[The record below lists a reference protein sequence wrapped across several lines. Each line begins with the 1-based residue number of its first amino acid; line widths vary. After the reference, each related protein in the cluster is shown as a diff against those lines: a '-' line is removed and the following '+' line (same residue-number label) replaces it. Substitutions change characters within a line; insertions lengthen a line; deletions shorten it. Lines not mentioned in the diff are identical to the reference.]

1 MSDAFA
7 QSRPHP
13 WHGLDI
19 GPDAPKTVRA
29 YIEMT
34 PFDLVKYEIDKETGY
49 LSLDRPL
56 RASSQLPAL
65 YGFIPRTYC
74 GDRVGGLMEGST
86 EGDGDPLDICVFS
99 ERAVTRAEI
108 ILNARVIG
116 GVPML
121 DDGEAD
127 DKIIAVLEKD
137 GAWGDITDISEF
149 PKILVERVQH
159 YFLTYKQI
167 PGKANTVHIGEAYGR
182 THAETV
188 IKASMAD
195 YTELGKTVCV

>member
-1 MSDAFA
+1 MSDSFS

-13 WHGLDI
+13 WHGLAI
-19 GPDAPKTVRA
+19 GSDAPKIVRA

-34 PFDLVKYEIDKETGY
+34 PLDLVKYEIDKETGY

-74 GDRVGGLMEGST
+74 GNGVAALMDGSDI
-86 EGDGDPLDICVFS
+86 GDGDALDICVFS
-99 ERAVTRAEI
+99 ERPVTRAEI
-108 ILNARVIG
+108 ILNARIIG

-127 DKIIAVLEKD
+127 DKIIAVVLKD
-137 GAWGDITDISEF
+137 AAWGDVTDISEF

-167 PGKANTVHIGEAYGR
+167 PGKESTVHIGEAYGR
-182 THAETV
+182 AHAEIV

-195 YTELGKTVCV
+195 YAEKFPQD